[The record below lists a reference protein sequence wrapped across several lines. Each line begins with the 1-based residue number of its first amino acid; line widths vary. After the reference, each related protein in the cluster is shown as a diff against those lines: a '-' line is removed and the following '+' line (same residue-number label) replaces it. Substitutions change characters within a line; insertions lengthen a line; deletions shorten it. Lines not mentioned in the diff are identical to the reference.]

1 PGRSTRCRR
10 PTPGRS
16 RGCSR
21 TGSGC
26 ASPVSLAA
34 RDFRVAFSTDMVVKD
49 LRLALDVARR
59 DGTVLPVTGL
69 AHELFH
75 AVSAAGR
82 GADDLS
88 SAVLLYERLS
98 GRDQEA

>member
-1 PGRSTRCRR
+1 M
-10 PTPGRS
+10 
-16 RGCSR
+16 
-21 TGSGC
+21 
-26 ASPVSLAA
+26 SLAA